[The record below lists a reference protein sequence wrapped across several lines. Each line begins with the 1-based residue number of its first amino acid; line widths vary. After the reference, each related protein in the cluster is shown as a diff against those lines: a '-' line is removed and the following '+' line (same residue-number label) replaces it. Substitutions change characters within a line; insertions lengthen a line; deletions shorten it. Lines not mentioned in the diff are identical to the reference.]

1 MNDQEKAEQEDR
13 LKQQRRHNQIVIDR
27 HSDYDCKNQLVM
39 IGSALDVDLVIQYL
53 SDGSKKLSFDKVK
66 PVPDEL
72 KTFNPLNIKPS
83 ILEKYQALDSYT
95 FKEEHWTTPREPINV
110 KVATHVLDQKAMG
123 ALPAKIVAAL
133 KPEKVAVFEFDT
145 CIKPPSGIYHKMSID
160 FPKIM
165 FHYSFDIEAPS
176 ENTCGWAIGM
186 AGEIKNRG
194 QYDHSFREIS
204 LHLGKFQELW
214 LGLSDGGDA
223 NERE

>member
-1 MNDQEKAEQEDR
+1 MSSNVNFDDEKEREE
-13 LKQQRRHNQIVIDR
+13 QRRHNQMVIDR

-39 IGSALDVDLVIQYL
+39 IGSAADVDLVIQYL
-53 SDGSKKLSFDKVK
+53 SDGSKALSFNKVK

-83 ILEKYQALDSYT
+83 VLEKYKALDSYT
-95 FKEEHWTTPREPINV
+95 FKEEHWTTPKEPVNIQ
-110 KVATHVLDQKAMG
+110 VATHMLTEGVLTG
-123 ALPAKIVAAL
+123 LPMKIRTDL
-133 KPEKVAVFEFDT
+133 KPEKIAVFEFDT

-194 QYDHSFREIS
+194 QYDSSFREIS
-204 LHLGKFQELW
+204 LHLGKFKDLW